1 MQKGISSEAAEAA
14 SKANSQT
21 QMEAGKKICEKYAKK
36 YAALDSYERNKKIYA
51 ALIRKGFS
59 YDEASMLVK
68 EDEDVYE

>member
-1 MQKGISSEAAEAA
+1 MSAIREF
-14 SKANSQT
+14 
-21 QMEAGKKICEKYAKK
+21 M
-36 YAALDSYERNKKIYA
+36 R